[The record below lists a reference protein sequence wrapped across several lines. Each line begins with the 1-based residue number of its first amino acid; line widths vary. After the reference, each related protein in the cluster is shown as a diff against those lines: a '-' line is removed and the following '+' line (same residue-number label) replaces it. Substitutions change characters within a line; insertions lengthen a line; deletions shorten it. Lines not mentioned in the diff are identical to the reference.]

1 MEELNKILKKK
12 IQLSGVELTSPIST
26 SKRKSEAEIFNEMPG
41 KIKGYDC
48 KLCNNKGIFYLMRDD
63 ELVSR
68 ECDCMKIRYTM
79 DRIEASG
86 MKTLFEKH
94 TFENYELHKEGQ
106 TEKQA
111 KIRKELYDLCRDF
124 ENDTGGRSLLLAGQ
138 AGVGK
143 THLCTAICSS
153 LINKG
158 YEVRYMQWKADTA
171 ALKAIANTPDYA
183 KKLEKLKSVDVLYID
198 DLFWTNEG
206 QKPTAGDIN
215 IAFDVINYRYINSD
229 RLITLISTNKQFME
243 LMAIDETVASRIY
256 EMCGKKHVKIIKED
270 PSLNYRFI
278 QASET

>member
-1 MEELNKILKKK
+1 MEGLSKILKKK
-12 IQLSGVELTSPIST
+12 VQLSGVELTSPVST

-48 KLCNNKGIFYLMRDD
+48 KLCNNKGIFYLMQGD

-68 ECDCMKIRYTM
+68 ECKCMKIRYTM

-86 MKTLFEKH
+86 LKSLFEKY

-124 ENDTGGRSLLLAGQ
+124 ESDTGGRSLLLAGQ

-158 YEVRYMQWKADTA
+158 LEVRYMQWKADTA
-171 ALKAIANTPDYA
+171 ALKAIANMPDYA
-183 KKLEKLKSVDVLYID
+183 QKLEKLKSVDVLYID

-229 RLITLISTNKQFME
+229 KLITLISTNKEFME
-243 LMAIDETVASRIY
+243 LMQIDETVASRIY
-256 EMCGKKHVKIIKED
+256 EMCGRKYVKIIKKD
-270 PSLNYRFI
+270 SSLNYRFL
-278 QASET
+278 

>member
-1 MEELNKILKKK
+1 M
-12 IQLSGVELTSPIST
+12 QG
-26 SKRKSEAEIFNEMPG
+26 
-41 KIKGYDC
+41 
-48 KLCNNKGIFYLMRDD
+48 D

-68 ECDCMKIRYTM
+68 ECECMKIRYTM
-79 DRIEASG
+79 DRIAASG
-86 MKTLFEKH
+86 LKTLFEKY
-94 TFENYELHKEGQ
+94 TFENYELRKEGQ

-124 ENDTGGRSLLLAGQ
+124 ESDTGGRSLLLAGQ

-158 YEVRYMQWKADTA
+158 LEVRYMQWKADTA
-171 ALKAIANTPDYA
+171 ALKAIANMPDYA
-183 KKLEKLKSVDVLYID
+183 QKLEKLKSVDVLYID

-229 RLITLISTNKQFME
+229 KLITLISTNKEFME
-243 LMAIDETVASRIY
+243 LMQIDETVASRIY
-256 EMCGKKHVKIIKED
+256 EMCGRKYVKIIKKD
-270 PSLNYRFI
+270 SSLNYRFL
-278 QASET
+278 